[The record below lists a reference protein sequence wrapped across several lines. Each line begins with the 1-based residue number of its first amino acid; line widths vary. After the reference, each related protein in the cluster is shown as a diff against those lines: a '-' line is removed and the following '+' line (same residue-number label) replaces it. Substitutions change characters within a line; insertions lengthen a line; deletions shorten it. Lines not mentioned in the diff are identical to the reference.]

1 MGDIWQVFS
10 ISFNSNSTIVV
21 LLRFAHQV
29 HLRHMNYK
37 TAKEEA
43 EDRIHKYTNTQVHKY
58 KSFPRYMAYEV
69 AKEEAEDRAEKAEQ
83 KVISTESQI

>member
-1 MGDIWQVFS
+1 M
-10 ISFNSNSTIVV
+10 
-21 LLRFAHQV
+21 A
-29 HLRHMNYK
+29 YK

-43 EDRIHKYTNTQVHKY
+43 EDRIHKYTNTQIHKY

-83 KVISTESQI
+83 KVISTESQILVKISVLSCQGGQADAKEVDPS

>member
-29 HLRHMNYK
+29 HLRHMAYK

-43 EDRIHKYTNTQVHKY
+43 EDRIHKY

>member
-1 MGDIWQVFS
+1 M
-10 ISFNSNSTIVV
+10 V

-43 EDRIHKYTNTQVHKY
+43 EDRIHKYTNTQIHKY
-58 KSFPRYMAYEV
+58 TNINLSPGIWLTRSPR
-69 AKEEAEDRAEKAEQ
+69 RRLRIEQ
-83 KVISTESQI
+83 RRLSKR

>member
-43 EDRIHKYTNTQVHKY
+43 EDRIHKY

>member
-1 MGDIWQVFS
+1 
-10 ISFNSNSTIVV
+10 
-21 LLRFAHQV
+21 
-29 HLRHMNYK
+29 MNYK

-43 EDRIHKYTNTQVHKY
+43 EDRIHKY

-83 KVISTESQI
+83 KVISTESQILVKISVLSCQGGQADAKEVDPS

>member
-1 MGDIWQVFS
+1 M
-10 ISFNSNSTIVV
+10 V

-37 TAKEEA
+37 TANEEA
-43 EDRIHKYTNTQVHKY
+43 EDRIHKY